1 MTALDGASQPI
12 ELRGPT
18 SSISG
23 SRAATGLRTL
33 LRALRRNPLAA
44 ICLGFLV
51 LVVMFCW
58 VGPLVYHTDQVHTN
72 LKEIHESPSGRHPLG
87 TDAVGYDALG
97 RLMLGGQSSLEI
109 GFAAAALAS
118 VVGTLWG
125 ARAGYCGGW
134 LDAVL
139 MRVVDSL
146 LAIPALLLLLLLV
159 TVARPSIP
167 SLILL
172 TALVSWLPTARQV
185 RSQALTLR
193 TREYVTA
200 ARGAGAGRPGVILR
214 H

>member
-87 TDAVGYDALG
+87 TDAVGYDARSGALFVFYG
-97 RLMLGGQSSLEI
+97 RRKD
-109 GFAAAALAS
+109 ALKILFFDGTGMVIFYKRFDSS
-118 VVGTLWG
+118 VVKLPSDAPPGTQQIE
-125 ARAGYCGGW
+125 
-134 LDAVL
+134 LD
-139 MRVVDSL
+139 D
-146 LAIPALLLLLLLV
+146 AILEALLDG
-159 TVARPSIP
+159 I
-167 SLILL
+167 
-172 TALVSWLPTARQV
+172 ALEDKPASKRRRAV
-185 RSQALTLR
+185 
-193 TREYVTA
+193 
-200 ARGAGAGRPGVILR
+200 